1 MVTNFELHTKDISI
15 EDLKNV
21 DPLIDILSKTNK
33 ETKFLTP
40 KLVVLLN
47 VYNDDD
53 RPKVNGR
60 KIRKLVNYIR
70 TKGIAPIIAT
80 SGGYYIS
87 KDPKEIK
94 KQIVSLIERASSI
107 NSCADGLLKYL
118 VDNKL

>member
-1 MVTNFELHTKDISI
+1 MVTNFEFHTKDISI

-21 DPLIDILSKTNK
+21 DPLIDILSKPNK

-70 TKGIAPIIAT
+70 TKGISPIIAT